1 MPTIQLPNKFLC
13 RPYQQSAWEAIFE
26 HDKKRIVCAW
36 HRGAG
41 KDLFGINA
49 LICLMMKR
57 VGVYIHGFP
66 KYSQAKRAIWK
77 GVHDTDEGE
86 PMGYL
91 DHFPPELVES
101 MNGSEMSVKLIN
113 GSQYHLMGF
122 DGRNAEVARGM
133 NPVGIILSEY
143 SFMMKEAW
151 DTVEPRLSQNNGVAM
166 FLSTPNG
173 RNHFYNLLEY
183 AKVAH
188 KDKENPLRNDYFCS
202 HITVDDTKVFGEGF
216 IESKRSEGMSEDW
229 IQQEYYCSFNRGA
242 EGSYYGK
249 QIQCARDDERITRLS
264 INRDVPCYTGWDI
277 GIGDST
283 SIWIFQQLSNGKINF
298 LDYYENHG
306 EKLEH
311 YINYLDKYR
320 TANNILWGSHY
331 VPHDMRIRE
340 FTSGISRLDIAE
352 KLGYKM
358 TPVLKNNQAYGLDE
372 GIQCVRST
380 LPNCVFDEKGCKHGL
395 ICLDMYHKKYNE
407 VLKVY
412 SDNPEHDRHSHGA
425 DAFRMACVGIRE
437 LGDQRKLSPD
447 TIRDMRQKYLGY

>member
-1 MPTIQLPNKFLC
+1 MVTIELPNKFLC
-13 RPYQQSAWEAIFE
+13 REYQQSAWEAIFK

-41 KDLFGINA
+41 KDLFGLNA

-91 DHFPPELVES
+91 DHFPAELVES

-183 AKVAH
+183 AKIAH
-188 KDKENPLRNDYFCS
+188 KDKANPLCNSYFS
-202 HITVDDTKVFGEGF
+202 SLITIDDTKVLGEGY
-216 IESKRSEGMSEDW
+216 IEAKRSEGMPEDW
-229 IQQEYYCSFNRGA
+229 IQQEYYCSFTRGA

-249 QIQCARDDERITRLS
+249 QIQSARDDERITS
-264 INRDVPCYTGWDI
+264 INISRDIPCCTSWDI
-277 GIGDST
+277 GVGDS
-283 SIWIFQQLSNGKINF
+283 SSLWIFQQLSNGKINF
-298 LDYYENHG
+298 IDYYENHG
-306 EKLEH
+306 VGLEH
-311 YINYLDKYR
+311 YINYLDKFR
-320 TANNILWGSHY
+320 TNHCVIWGTHY
-331 VPHDMRIRE
+331 VPHDMRNRE
-340 FTSGISRLDIAE
+340 FTSGISRLEIAE

-358 TPVLKNNQAYGLDE
+358 TPVIKDGKPYAFE
-372 GIQCVRST
+372 AGIQCVRST
-380 LPNCVFDEKGCKHGL
+380 LSNCVFDEKGCKHGIL
-395 ICLDMYHKKYNE
+395 CLDMYRKKYNE
-407 VLKVY
+407 MLKTY
-412 SDNPEHDRHSHGA
+412 SDEPLHDRYSHGA
-425 DAFRMACVGIRE
+425 DAFRMACVGIKE
-437 LGDQRKLSPD
+437 LGDQRKLSAD
-447 TIRDMRQKYLGY
+447 SIKEMRQKYLGY